1 MFYLILNKLIVIF
14 TLLLN
19 DFSGFSA
26 IETWFIGTQSI
37 ILLAVLEYGVVLAMS
52 MVWKPAMSDF
62 KLMGKI
68 VDVPGLFKI
77 IDFSTFLVSLII
89 FVIFNISYW
98 YL

>member
-1 MFYLILNKLIVIF
+1 MIF
-14 TLLLN
+14 TLVLN

-62 KLMGKI
+62 KFMGKI
-68 VDVPGLFKI
+68 VDAPGLFKI
-77 IDFSTFLVSLII
+77 IDFSTFLVSLVI
-89 FVIFNISYW
+89 FVIFNIIYW